1 MSLRTGLTL
10 DFAGPIGSRTIAS
23 DGQAKTNYEFSAKK
37 EEEHIAHNLGGK
49 DSEGSL

>member
-23 DGQAKTNYEFSAKK
+23 DGQAKSNYEFSAKK
-37 EEEHIAHNLGGK
+37 EDEHIAHNLGGK